1 MKTNEQEDP
10 RVRRTRQ
17 LLLQALEELLTEKGF
32 RRLTVQAIA
41 ERSGIN
47 RVTFYGH
54 FPDKYALLEYWLREQ
69 FQQQVASTCPA
80 TCTLNASNLEALIV
94 TMMKWFTQLHRRAKP
109 DDRQLLPLFFTTMPQ
124 ELSLLLL
131 EWFRQTPTRELPP
144 HVTPEVVVMVMSWT
158 IFGTS
163 FQWSD
168 GVKILS
174 PEELAKQVTV
184 LLMASSPPNIVMPSD
199 LV

>member
-32 RRLTVQAIA
+32 RHLTVQDIA
-41 ERSGIN
+41 ERAGVN

-69 FQQQVASTCPA
+69 FQQQVASLCP
-80 TCTLNASNLEALIV
+80 TTNVLNARNLEVLIV
-94 TMMKWFTQLHRRAKP
+94 TLMKWFTQLHRRAKP
-109 DDRQLLPLFFTTMPQ
+109 DDQRLLPLFFTTMPQ
-124 ELSLLLL
+124 EISLLLQ
-131 EWFRQTPTRELPP
+131 EWYRQTPARELPP
-144 HVTPEVVVMVMSWT
+144 HVTPEVVVMAMSWT

-168 GVKILS
+168 GERILP
-174 PEELAKQVTV
+174 PEELAKQVTT
-184 LLMASSPPNIVMPSD
+184 LLMAGF
-199 LV
+199 

>member
-1 MKTNEQEDP
+1 MKTDEQEDP

-17 LLLQALEELLTEKGF
+17 LLLQALEELLTEKRF
-32 RRLTVQAIA
+32 RHLTIQDIA
-41 ERSGIN
+41 ERAGLN

-69 FQQQVASTCPA
+69 FQQQVASLCPTTCI
-80 TCTLNASNLEALIV
+80 LNVRNLEALIV

-109 DDRQLLPLFFTTMPQ
+109 DDRQLLPLFFVTMPQ
-124 ELSLLLL
+124 EISLLLH
-131 EWFRQTPTRELPP
+131 EWYRQTPARELPP

-168 GVKILS
+168 GVRILS
-174 PEELAKQVTV
+174 PEELAKQVTA
-184 LLMASSPPNIVMPSD
+184 LLMAGF
-199 LV
+199 